1 MSRTRATALFLA
13 VTLALV
19 PGCSFLTVRGAPAN
33 DPGVRP
39 VDCTQSRFAP
49 VVDTVP
55 TAVLLGTA
63 LAILFDIT
71 GDDPSDG
78 EPARTLA
85 GGFVIILFAIP
96 GLPFGASAIY
106 GYRKTGRCREMNRRP
121 LPQPPP
127 PLIPMPAPAPSG
139 PPGA

>member
-1 MSRTRATALFLA
+1 MRGALALFLA
-13 VTLALV
+13 ITLALA
-19 PGCSFLTVRGAPAN
+19 PACSFLTVRGAPSN

-49 VVDTVP
+49 IVDTVP
-55 TAVLLGTA
+55 AVVLLGIA
-63 LAILFDIT
+63 LAALADVSET
-71 GDDPSDG
+71 GEG
-78 EPARTLA
+78 EEGQALV
-85 GGFVIILFAIP
+85 GGLVVIVFGLP
-96 GLPFGASAIY
+96 GLPFAASAFY
-106 GYRKTGRCREMNRRP
+106 GYRKTGRCRDMNRRP